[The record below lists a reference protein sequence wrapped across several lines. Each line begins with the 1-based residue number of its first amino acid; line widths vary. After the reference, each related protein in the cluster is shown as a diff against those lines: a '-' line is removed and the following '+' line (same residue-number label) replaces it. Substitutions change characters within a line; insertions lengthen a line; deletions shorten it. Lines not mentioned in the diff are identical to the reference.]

1 MRKNIEKKYY
11 RLFTGELSATIVF
24 AAIWIMFLMRKSE
37 INAFLTSYYSVY
49 AFVLLEF
56 VLFQGSLYW
65 YLKLKQARKNS
76 FSKLPDST
84 LRVFNI
90 CKKLNLLLFMI
101 GAILLIIQ
109 VVTLRTEM
117 FWYTIIYIFALV
129 EYINYFYIRLSYLSP
144 EEMKEFR
151 QLKGFKPSKLAKEL
165 KNLKL

>member
-1 MRKNIEKKYY
+1 MKNKIKKKYFT
-11 RLFTGELSATIVF
+11 LFTGELSATIVF

-37 INAFLTSYYSVY
+37 INTFLTSYYSVY

-56 VLFQGSLYW
+56 VLLQGSLYW

-76 FSKLPDST
+76 FNNLPDST
-84 LRVFNI
+84 LRVFNV
-90 CKKLNLLLFMI
+90 CKKLNLLLFI
-101 GAILLIIQ
+101 TGAILLIIQ

-117 FWYTIIYIFALV
+117 FWYTMIYIFALV

-165 KNLKL
+165 KDLKL

>member
-1 MRKNIEKKYY
+1 MRKKMEKKYY
-11 RLFTGELSATIVF
+11 SLFTGELSAGIVF
-24 AAIWIMFLMRKSE
+24 VAIWIMFLMKKSE
-37 INAFLTSYYSVY
+37 INTFLTSYYSVY

-56 VLFQGSLYW
+56 VLLQGSLYW

-76 FSKLPDST
+76 FTKLPNST
-84 LRVFNI
+84 LKIFSI
-90 CKKLNLLLFMI
+90 FKKVNLLLFII

-117 FWYTIIYIFALV
+117 FWYAMIYVFALV

-165 KNLKL
+165 KDLKL